1 MSANKIETST
11 TASTSSAA
19 NDNAERLAQIA
30 KWQSLSEE
38 AHSAFEV
45 RRYTQAETR
54 FLDALIIAEQLSGV
68 VTAEAKD
75 ELEQDIITSIATMAK
90 NAVNTK
96 PQSPTQFLRPAYKI
110 VDVSE
115 EDLTRLAKSLNNLA
129 ALYHLQGKFFLAENL
144 YDRCLDIKLALYG
157 EEHLETAINLHNL
170 AVLNCAKKKWE
181 KAEIL
186 FKRALEIR
194 EKLLSESDPELI
206 PILKNYGIML
216 RKTFR
221 EEEAKAVE
229 ARMAAIEAHKGS

>member
-1 MSANKIETST
+1 MSANDIQA
-11 TASTSSAA
+11 ASTSTEAA
-19 NDNAERLAQIA
+19 QTPERLDQIA
-30 KWQSLSEE
+30 KWQTASEE
-38 AHSAFEV
+38 AHAAFEV

-54 FLDALIIAEQLSGV
+54 FLDALILAEQLSGV
-68 VTAEAKD
+68 VTVEAKD
-75 ELEQDIITSIATMAK
+75 ELEQNIITSIATMAK
-90 NAVNTK
+90 NAVDTK

-194 EKLLSESDPELI
+194 EKLLSDTDKELV

-216 RKTFR
+216 RKTLR
-221 EEEAKAVE
+221 EDDAKAVE
-229 ARMAAIEAHKGS
+229 ARMAAIEAQTQT